1 MILDNRLFFSATQ
14 RNKDCIGDVLS
25 RIIKKDGSIL
35 EIGSGSGEHGV
46 FFQKRFPEII
56 WQTTDPDLLHRKS
69 IISWIDYEKLNKK
82 MPQPLELDV
91 EYTPWKIPLKLARS
105 IQGIVSIN
113 MIHVA
118 KWNCTISLFKGAGE
132 LLKRGQFLVLYG
144 PFKIGN
150 KHISQSNYLFDN
162 SLKIQNDCWGIR
174 NLEEVSNEAKKAGF
188 SQEDI
193 IRMPANN
200 FSIIY
205 RKVAF

>member
-14 RNKDCIGDVLS
+14 RNKDFIGDVLS
-25 RIIKKDGSIL
+25 RIIKKNGSIL

-46 FFQKRFPEII
+46 FFQKRFPEIT
-56 WQTTDPDLLHRKS
+56 WQTTDPDLRHRKS
-69 IISWIDYEKLNKK
+69 IISWIEYEKLNQK

-91 EYTPWKIPLKLARS
+91 EDTPWKVPLKLARS
-105 IQGIVSIN
+105 MQGIVSIN

-132 LLKRGQFLVLYG
+132 LLKRGQFLILYG

-205 RKVAF
+205 RKFAI

>member
-25 RIIKKDGSIL
+25 RIIKKNGSIL

-46 FFQKRFPEII
+46 FFQKRFPEIT

-69 IISWIDYEKLNKK
+69 IISWIEYEKLNNK

-91 EYTPWKIPLKLARS
+91 ENTPWKIPLKLARS
-105 IQGIVSIN
+105 MQGIVSIN

-132 LLKRGQFLVLYG
+132 LLKRRQFLILYG

-162 SLKIQNDCWGIR
+162 SLKIQNNSWGIR

-188 SQEDI
+188 SQEDM

-205 RKVAF
+205 RKFAV